1 MAVRISTLANGLR
14 VVTDPMP
21 GLKTASVGVW
31 VGAGARNETPEVNGI
46 AHMLEHMA
54 FKGTARRNARAIAE
68 EIEAVGGHLNAYTSR
83 ENTAYFARVMAED
96 VDLALDIIADILQHS
111 LFEPVEL
118 ERERTVIVQEIAQT
132 NDTPDDVI
140 FDHLQAVAFP
150 DQPLGRSILG
160 TAERVTAM
168 RREQLWEFMGA
179 HYRPSAMVLGAAGA
193 VEHEHIVALAEK
205 WFAGLKA
212 APEAAQDP
220 ARYGGGEYRSDRD
233 LDQAHLAIGFAGVA
247 YDDPDYYAM
256 QVYSTL
262 LGGGMSS
269 RLFQEVREN
278 RGLAYSVYSFT
289 ASFRD
294 SGLFT
299 VYAGASEGN
308 MEALVP
314 VIGEE
319 MAKTAVK
326 VGEDEVARA
335 RAQLKVGLMMSLES
349 SSSRVEQLG
358 RQMLIFGRPIG
369 ADEMIAAVDK
379 VDAAAV
385 IRSAKRVLG
394 AGAPVVAALGPIGRL
409 ENYDRIAARFRS

>member
-1 MAVRISTLANGLR
+1 MAVRISTLANGVR

-31 VGAGARNETPEVNGI
+31 VGAGARNETPEINGI

-96 VDLALDIIADILQHS
+96 TDLALDIIADILQHS

-168 RREQLWEFMGA
+168 RREQLWEFMAA
-179 HYRPSAMVLGAAGA
+179 HYRPSAMVVGAAGA
-193 VEHEHIVALAEK
+193 VEHDHIVGLAEK
-205 WFAGLKA
+205 WFAGLKS
-212 APEAAQDP
+212 APEAAPDP

-233 LDQAHLAIGFAGVA
+233 LDQAHLAIGFPGVA
-247 YDDPDYYAM
+247 HDDPDFYAM

-289 ASFRD
+289 SSYRD
-294 SGLFT
+294 SGLFA

-385 IRSAKRVLG
+385 TRAAKRVLG
-394 AGAPVVAALGPIGRL
+394 GGAPVVAALGPIGRL
-409 ENYDRIAARFRS
+409 ENYDRIAARFRF

>member
-54 FKGTARRNARAIAE
+54 FKGTERRNARAIAE

-96 VDLALDIIADILQHS
+96 VDLALDIVADILQHS
-111 LFEPVEL
+111 LFEPAEL

-160 TAERVTAM
+160 TTERVTGM
-168 RREQLWEFMGA
+168 RREQLWEFMAA

-193 VEHEHIVALAEK
+193 VEHEHVVNLAEK
-205 WFAGLKA
+205 WFSGLRA
-212 APEAAQDP
+212 APAVAHDP
-220 ARYGGGEYRSDRD
+220 ARYGSGEYRAERD
-233 LDQAHLAIGFAGVA
+233 LDQAHLAIGFPGVA

-256 QVYSTL
+256 QVYATL

-289 ASFRD
+289 SSFSD
-294 SGLFT
+294 SGLFA
-299 VYAGASEGN
+299 VYAGASGEN
-308 MEALVP
+308 MEPLVP

-319 MAKTAVK
+319 MAKTAQK

-349 SSSRVEQLG
+349 SSSRVEQVG
-358 RQMLIFGRPIG
+358 RQLLIFGRPIS
-369 ADEMIAAVDK
+369 ADEIAAAVDK

-385 IRSAKRVLG
+385 IRCARRVLG
-394 AGAPVVAALGPIGRL
+394 AGAPVVAALGPVGRL
-409 ENYDRIAARFRS
+409 EKYDRIAARFHP